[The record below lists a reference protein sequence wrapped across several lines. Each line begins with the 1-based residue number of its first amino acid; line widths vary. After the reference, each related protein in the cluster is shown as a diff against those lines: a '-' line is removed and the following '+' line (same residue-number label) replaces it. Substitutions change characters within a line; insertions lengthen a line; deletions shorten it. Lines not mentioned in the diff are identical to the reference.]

1 MAKEKLDYSKLTL
14 GTAKRKAVKKVVKA
28 ETIDEV
34 VQKIHQPQKEEKE
47 AVRTKRITID
57 IPIPLHAE
65 IRKKTFDM
73 GITMKQYFLDMAR
86 EDLGI

>member
-14 GTAKRKAVKKVVKA
+14 GTGKRKAVKKVVKA

-34 VQKIHQPQKEEKE
+34 VQKIHQPEEVKEQ
-47 AVRTKRITID
+47 VRTKRITID
-57 IPIPLHAE
+57 IPVPLHAE

-73 GITMKQYFLDMAR
+73 GITMKQYFLGMAQ
-86 EDLGI
+86 EDLGL